1 MSIHAFQRKAII
13 LKHVINIDWYIQ
25 LWLLNLTYSER
36 ANFSIQ
42 TLRKMVATLNIRKR
56 AYILAFTT
64 WLNTFHFPM
73 SVT

>member
-42 TLRKMVATLNIRKR
+42 TLRKMVPR
-56 AYILAFTT
+56 
-64 WLNTFHFPM
+64 
-73 SVT
+73 